1 MGVWVSFV
9 GERFDCSPDRSFV
22 MGREGDLVID
32 DNPYLH
38 RRFLEIQKID
48 GLWWLVNVGSLTAAT
63 VGDGD
68 GGLQAWV
75 SPGSRIPI
83 VVPRLIVWFTAG
95 PTLYELEIH
104 SDEAQFA
111 VRPIDPVSDGHS
123 TIGPTSFTLA
133 QRLVIIAL
141 AEPLLTRDA
150 RGSAAI
156 PTSAAAAKRLG
167 WTLTRFNRK
176 LDNVC
181 DKLDR
186 LGVQGLHGGPGK
198 LATGRRTRLV
208 EYAVSARLVTE
219 GDLSLLDHPH
229 VGDEPDD

>member
-1 MGVWVSFV
+1 MAVWVSFV
-9 GERFDCSPDRSFV
+9 GERFDCSPDTPFSL
-22 MGREGDLVID
+22 GREGDLIID

-38 RRFLEIQKID
+38 RRFLEIQKVD
-48 GLWWLVNVGSLTAAT
+48 GLWWLANVGSLTAAT
-63 VGDGD
+63 VGDGQ

-83 VVPRLIVWFTAG
+83 VVPHLIVWFTAG

-104 SDEAQFA
+104 SDEAQFTSPA
-111 VRPIDPVSDGHS
+111 VESSSDGHS
-123 TIGPTSFTLA
+123 TIGPTTFTLA
-133 QRLVIIAL
+133 QRLIIVAL
-141 AEPLLTRDA
+141 AEPLLMRDA
-150 RGSAAI
+150 RGAAAI
-156 PTSAAAAKRLG
+156 PSSSDAAKRLG

-219 GDLSLLDHPH
+219 ADLALLDHPNVTPGNDH
-229 VGDEPDD
+229 